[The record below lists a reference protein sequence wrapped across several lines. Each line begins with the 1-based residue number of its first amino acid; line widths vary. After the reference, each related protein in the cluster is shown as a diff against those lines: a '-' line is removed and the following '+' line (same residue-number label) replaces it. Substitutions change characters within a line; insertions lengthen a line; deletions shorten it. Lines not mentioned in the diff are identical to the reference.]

1 MKVKMNQEVTFT
13 FAGSIN
19 EGTIIEIDKK
29 REKVLVKGLDGYR
42 YPISN
47 DQIIK

>member
-1 MKVKMNQEVTFT
+1 MKVKINQEVTFT
-13 FAGSIN
+13 FAGSTYR
-19 EGTIIEIDKK
+19 GSIIEIDKK

>member
-1 MKVKMNQEVTFT
+1 MKVKINKEVKFT
-13 FAGSIN
+13 FAGSIYK
-19 EGTIIEIDKK
+19 GTIIEIDKK

-47 DQIIK
+47 DQIL